1 MKRLYAFF
9 AGMIAFILLSV
20 SSCHSPQKET
30 GLSDNQ
36 KTAASKRKSIPSDT
50 TELEFEKNAYFKI
63 SAIYLGNVYINKQ
76 NKEVFYRV
84 LEIPE
89 EENILLIAE
98 NITISEEGGSYKL
111 IKRIRLTDD
120 NSVFPKFGLNKI
132 DSLRFIDSVTVKGY
146 FNGEKKVINVDSIK
160 R

>member
-1 MKRLYAFF
+1 MKRLYTFF
-9 AGMIAFILLSV
+9 AGMMAFILLSV

-30 GLSDNQ
+30 GLSDNR
-36 KTAASKRKSIPSDT
+36 KTASSKRNSIPSDT
-50 TELEFEKNAYFKI
+50 TLLEFEKKAYFKI
-63 SAIYLGNVYINKQ
+63 SAIYLGNVYTNKQ

-98 NITISEEGGSYKL
+98 NITIGEEGGSYKL

-132 DSLRFIDSVTVKGY
+132 DSLKFIDSVTIKGY
-146 FNGEKKVINVDSIK
+146 FNGEKRIINVDSIK
-160 R
+160 G